1 VFDTLVTTRKHAN
14 LSARPHCSFVIGW
27 SGEQTV
33 QLEGRAIFP
42 AGEELERYREIYFAA
57 WPDGRDRLSW
67 PGLVHVVVQPRWIRF
82 SDFDEDPPLILEE
95 RL

>member
-1 VFDTLVTTRKHAN
+1 
-14 LSARPHCSFVIGW
+14 VIGW